1 MEWNPVEVILYVPQ
15 SGFCWQKIL
24 YGAWLTAVENSTL
37 TDYLTWRSGTSRH
50 SITKCLSVCIC
61 LFAIAKLYAL
71 AFCSY
76 SPKKYCFIVHSAQ
89 IFFICVYLN
98 YKLWSTHNMHS
109 HSTCLSWA
117 IFMDLVV
124 KRRWW
129 CPYACLKRFYYLC
142 RYLRS
147 IYASMKL
154 VPPQFLLWLEILVV
168 VVWW

>member
-1 MEWNPVEVILYVPQ
+1 MKSCGSDLIRTSVGLLLTKDFVRCLVNCCWEFNVNWLLDLTFWHVTSQYHKMFECLYLLV
-15 SGFCWQKIL
+15 CNCKTI
-24 YGAWLTAVENSTL
+24 YT
-37 TDYLTWRSGTSRH
+37 
-50 SITKCLSVCIC
+50 CL
-61 LFAIAKLYAL
+61 LFL
-71 AFCSY
+71 FS
-76 SPKKYCFIVHSAQ
+76 KKDCFIVHSAQ
-89 IFFICVYLN
+89 IFFLCVYLN

-147 IYASMKL
+147 IYAFMKL